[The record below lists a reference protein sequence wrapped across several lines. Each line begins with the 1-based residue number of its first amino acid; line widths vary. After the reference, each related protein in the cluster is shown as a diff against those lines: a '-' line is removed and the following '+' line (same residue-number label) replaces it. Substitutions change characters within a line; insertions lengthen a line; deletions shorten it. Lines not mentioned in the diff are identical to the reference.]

1 MTLTAAYGLLAHGL
15 IFGAFAALLPL
26 GEFRPRVGLAATTIA
41 LIGGIAPALHGV
53 FGPPSP
59 TLLLLA
65 LLQLANRTPSPLT
78 WPIARGL
85 LLFAPWFYLPA
96 LGAGGFDPY
105 ALGYQPWPLLAA
117 LAPVAA
123 VLYWKRQTQWLGIL
137 AVDLASYAAGIHAN
151 LWDAVFDP
159 LLLLLAFG
167 LGCRQAYI
175 AFRLR
180 QLAAKTGS

>member
-1 MTLTAAYGLLAHGL
+1 MTLIAAYGLLAHGL

-41 LIGGIAPALHGV
+41 LIGGIAPALHGI
-53 FGPPSP
+53 FGAPSP

-96 LGAGGFDPY
+96 LGAGAFDPY

-117 LAPVAA
+117 LIPVGA
-123 VLYWKRQTQWLGIL
+123 VLFWKRQTPWLAIL
-137 AVDLASYAAGIHAN
+137 AVDLASYAIGIHGN
-151 LWDAVFDP
+151 LWDALFDP

-167 LGCRQAYI
+167 FACRQAYL

-180 QLAAKTGS
+180 KQAARA